1 MTLDNKWISDSEL
14 SLTSK
19 TQMFGFIE
27 YFAFFYFIVYE
38 QIFIF
43 FLLSYVV
50 RNVILGLFVLS
61 WAVFISTSV
70 FQVP

>member
-1 MTLDNKWISDSEL
+1 MISDSEL

-27 YFAFFYFIVYE
+27 YFTFFYVIVYE

-43 FLLSYVV
+43 FIKLCCQKCD
-50 RNVILGLFVLS
+50 IGFICIELGCFHLH
-61 WAVFISTSV
+61 